1 MTIMT
6 IMMTFNG
13 RMTMIILMTVNYF
26 FTSGAEYTS
35 RPVLPHICVYGRPRV
50 RLMAPRGRMLFAAH
64 GRRLWE
70 RVSRRRRIVRREEG
84 SS

>member
-1 MTIMT
+1 MG
-6 IMMTFNG
+6 FC
-13 RMTMIILMTVNYF
+13 

-35 RPVLPHICVYGRPRV
+35 RPVVPHNCVSGRPRV

-70 RVSRRRRIVRREEG
+70 RASRGRCIVRCQEG